1 MSQRGGA
8 LPQWWPR
15 RAGRP
20 YRLPAPAEA
29 EGPAAA
35 GAGEE
40 ADGETPDPQRPNW
53 RRRILRGLLIA
64 TLVLIAL
71 IAGGLFYLS
80 RLPLPNPHPAL
91 QATVVYAADGRQIA
105 TFSEQNRVDVLLTRV
120 PPIVIDAVVSTED
133 RHFFSEGAISPT
145 GIARA
150 LFADITGSGSLQG
163 GSTITQQ
170 YVKQTY
176 LSPKRSLIR
185 KIEEVALA
193 VRVAHHESKQEILQN
208 YLNTIY
214 WGRGAYGI
222 EAASQAYFGEDV
234 SRLGLP
240 QASLLAGL
248 IREPELADPAHNASI
263 ARRNQT
269 ATLKAMVRDK
279 KITSAQASAVE
290 ALPFSKYVLAATR
303 TTRGTGASG
312 DDYFL
317 EAVRQ
322 ELYAKFGRAMVDG
335 GGLRVTTTLLPALQ
349 AQAYVTVYGHGTS
362 ALDPAHGDPS
372 GALVSIDDSGA
383 VRALVGGQNYTK
395 SSVDLALGATGGG
408 SGRQAGSTF
417 KAFMLAEVVKEGYSV
432 RSVFPAPPKLVVPHG
447 NANGAPWVVTNY
459 ENEQVPRS
467 LSLIDATALSVN
479 TVYAQVVEKIGAA
492 KLDRMAKA
500 MGISPSELPFP
511 YPSQVLGSADVSPLE
526 MAAAYATLADGGVFH
541 SPILITKVTKANGS
555 PLPLPVAPKS
565 RRVLSP
571 QQAAVMD
578 YVLQQVVLRGT
589 GVAAGN
595 VGSPVAGK
603 TGTTENAS
611 DAWFIGYTPKLT
623 SAVWMGYADSSR
635 SMDGFRGLA
644 NVAGGTIP
652 AELWH
657 DYMAA
662 VLARFPQY
670 AGAFPSGFDLG
681 GRILGTAPTT
691 TTSSS
696 TATTTTSST
705 TLPASSTTRPTPT
718 TRPPV
723 PTTVPPTTTPS
734 TTTVPTSTT
743 TTGAAARP
751 PPTTAAS
758 A

>member
-1 MSQRGGA
+1 MRAILVAA
-8 LPQWWPR
+8 L
-15 RAGRP
+15 
-20 YRLPAPAEA
+20 
-29 EGPAAA
+29 
-35 GAGEE
+35 
-40 ADGETPDPQRPNW
+40 
-53 RRRILRGLLIA
+53 ILIA
-64 TLVLIAL
+64 VL
-71 IAGGLFYLS
+71 AGGLFYLS

-91 QATVVYAADGRQIA
+91 QATVVYGADGRQIA
-105 TFSEQNRVDVLLTRV
+105 TFSEQNRVDVPLARV

-150 LFADITGSGSLQG
+150 LLADVTGSGGLQG

-222 EAASQAYFGEDV
+222 EAAAQAYFGKDV

-248 IREPELADPAHNASI
+248 IREPELADPAHNATI

-269 ATLKAMVRDK
+269 ASLKALVRDN
-279 KITSAQASAVE
+279 KISPAQAAAVE
-290 ALPFSKYVLAATR
+290 ALPFSKYVISPTR
-303 TTRGTGASG
+303 TRNGAGASG
-312 DDYFL
+312 DDYFI

-349 AQAYVTVYGHGTS
+349 AQAYDTVYGHGTN

-372 GALVSIDDSGA
+372 GALVSIDDTGS
-383 VRALVGGQNYTK
+383 VRALVGGQNYAK

-432 RSVFPAPPKLVVPHG
+432 SSVFPAPPKLVVAHG

-459 ENEQVPRS
+459 ENEQVPSS

-492 KLDRMAKA
+492 KLDGMAKA

-541 SPILITKVTKANGS
+541 SPILITKVTKSNGS
-555 PLPLPVAPKS
+555 PLPLPIAPQD

-595 VGSPVAGK
+595 VGAPVAGK
-603 TGTTENAS
+603 TGTTEHAS

-657 DYMAA
+657 DYMTG

-670 AGAFPSGFDLG
+670 AAAFPSGFDLG
-681 GRILGTAPTT
+681 GRILVPGSGPAPTSVPS
-691 TTSSS
+691 TSSS
-696 TATTTTSST
+696 TALPST
-705 TLPASSTTRPTPT
+705 TLPPSQTTRPTPT

-723 PTTVPPTTTPS
+723 PTTVPPTTTTPT

-743 TTGAAARP
+743 IGPASPRAAGGP
-751 PPTTAAS
+751 P
-758 A
+758 